1 MINFKLECTLALCH
15 PERSEGYRTILF
27 ALLRVTQ
34 TNSHKNDSN
43 RKVGS
48 KAEELACYFLV
59 ERGYK
64 ILKRNFTVRGGEL
77 DIIAEKGGVLV
88 FIEVKARYSHEF
100 GLPIE
105 SITPSKVRFLQRCA
119 QIFIHQNH
127 LHQKLARFDVV
138 TIDYVLGNPKI
149 EIIENA
155 F

>member
-1 MINFKLECTLALCH
+1 MLKRELFVYFNKT
-15 PERSEGYRTILF
+15 YVILRESKGIF
-27 ALLRVTQ
+27 FTSFRMTQ
-34 TNSHKNDSN
+34 DNHIKKDST

-48 KAEELACYFLV
+48 KAEELACYFLA

-64 ILKRNFTVRGGEL
+64 IIKRNFTVRGGEL
-77 DIIAEKGGVLV
+77 DVIAEKNGVLV
-88 FIEVKARYSHEF
+88 FIEVKARYSHDF

-105 SITPSKVRFLQRCA
+105 SITPAKIRFLRRSA

-127 LHQKLARFDVV
+127 LHNKLARFDVV

-149 EIIENA
+149 EILENA